1 MQAIKIIE
9 SRASKATT
17 HKDFRNL
24 RLYLE
29 RLNVTV
35 AEWSPCSDVID
46 RWELSRFGFITAF

>member
-1 MQAIKIIE
+1 MQAIETIE

-46 RWELSRFGFITAF
+46 KWELSLLGSITTF